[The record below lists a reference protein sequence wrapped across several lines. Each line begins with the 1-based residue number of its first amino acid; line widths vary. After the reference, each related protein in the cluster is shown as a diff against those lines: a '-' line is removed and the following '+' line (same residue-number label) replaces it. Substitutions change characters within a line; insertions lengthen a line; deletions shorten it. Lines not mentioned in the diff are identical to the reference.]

1 MNAPDLNHVT
11 TRQVTADASARFTYL
26 TEAIAKAFEPTAT
39 QLAELERA
47 YVATGEYLIECPE
60 FAGTLTHIHA
70 HGSRQLGTIVRPL
83 DVSREGFDI
92 DLVARLSRGALTRY
106 GGEAGP
112 SLLLQ
117 HLSTALGRYAD
128 RHGLSIKKWER
139 CVTLTYAGGMC
150 ADFAP
155 VIDDPMHAIA
165 FGEHHGRIPDRELK
179 RYAATNPKGYCLAFD
194 EIAKVTPTFRVIES
208 LSFALDSVR
217 KADVEP
223 LPDAQDVLGR
233 LLSRFVQIAKVHRNH
248 AFANVTNAARLAP
261 TSVFLTSLIA
271 KAYAILAPKVHEG
284 PLDLFMDIVE
294 LLPFLFERQTL
305 AGGGELWFL
314 DNPCALA
321 DNAAASMNTA
331 QRQEAFRQWHDKLS
345 NDLAGLLK
353 AINTGQGAD
362 IVAKA
367 VESAFGA
374 RARQSVLAHTA
385 QRRDSLRSAGKA
397 AIFLGGVTSIV
408 APARAHTYFGGAQA

>member
-1 MNAPDLNHVT
+1 MNAPDIHRVTTRHVT
-11 TRQVTADASARFTYL
+11 TDASARFTYL

-47 YVATGEYLIECPE
+47 YVATGEYLTECPE
-60 FAGTLTHIHA
+60 FAGTLTDVHA
-70 HGSRQLGTIVRPL
+70 HGSRQMGTIVRPL
-83 DVSREGFDI
+83 DASREGFDI
-92 DLVARLSRGALTRY
+92 DLVARLSRGALARY
-106 GGEAGP
+106 GGETGP

-117 HLSTALGRYAD
+117 HLFAVLGRYAD

-155 VIDDPMHAIA
+155 VIDDPMHALA

-179 RYAATNPKGYCLAFD
+179 HYLATNPKGYCLGFD
-194 EIAKVTPTFRVIES
+194 EIAKVTPTFRAVEA
-208 LSFALDSVR
+208 LSYALDSVR

-233 LLSRFVQIAKVHRNH
+233 LLSRFVQLAKVHRNH
-248 AFANVTNAARLAP
+248 AFVDVPSASRLAP

-271 KAYAILAPKVHEG
+271 KAYAILAPKVHDG
-284 PLDLFMDIVE
+284 PLDLFLDIVE
-294 LLPFLFERQTL
+294 LIPFLFERQTL
-305 AGGGELWFL
+305 AGGGEFWFL
-314 DNPCALA
+314 NNPCALT
-321 DNAAASMNTA
+321 DNLAASMNTNP
-331 QRQEAFRQWHDKLS
+331 RQQAFRQWHEKLRS
-345 NDLAGLLK
+345 DLADLLK
-353 AINTGQGAD
+353 TIDAGQGAD

-374 RARQSVLAHTA
+374 RAGQAVLAHTA
-385 QRRDSLRSAGKA
+385 QRRDGLRSAGRA
-397 AIFLGGVTSIV
+397 AFIVGGESSIV
-408 APARAHTYFGGAQA
+408 TPARAHTYFGGAHA

>member
-1 MNAPDLNHVT
+1 MNAPDLNRVT

-47 YVATGEYLIECPE
+47 YVATGEYLTECPE

-70 HGSRQLGTIVRPL
+70 HGSRQLGAIVRPL

-92 DLVARLSRGALTRY
+92 DLVARLSRGALARY

-117 HLSTALGRYAD
+117 HLFTALGRYAD

-155 VIDDPMHAIA
+155 VIDDPMHALA

-179 RYAATNPKGYCLAFD
+179 HYVATNPRGYCLGFD
-194 EIAKVTPTFRVIES
+194 EIAKVTPTFRVVNS
-208 LSFALDSVR
+208 QSFALDSIR

-223 LPDAQDVLGR
+223 LPNAQDVMGR
-233 LLSRFVQIAKVHRNH
+233 LLSRFVQLAKVHRNH
-248 AFANVTNAARLAP
+248 AFANVPNASRLAP
-261 TSVFLTSLIA
+261 PSVFLTSLIA

-284 PLDLFMDIVE
+284 PLDLFLGIVE
-294 LLPFLFERQTL
+294 LLPLLFERQAL
-305 AGGGELWFL
+305 VGGGEIWFL
-314 DNPCALA
+314 GNPCALA
-321 DNAAASMNTA
+321 DNAAASMNTS
-331 QRQEAFRQWHDKLS
+331 QRQQAFRQWHDKLS
-345 NDLAGLLK
+345 SDLADLLK
-353 AINTGQGAD
+353 TINAGQGSD
-362 IVAKA
+362 TVAKA

-374 RARQSVLAHTA
+374 RAGQAVLAHTA
-385 QRRDSLRSAGKA
+385 QRRDSLRSSGKA
-397 AIFLGGVTSIV
+397 AFIVGGVTSIV
-408 APARAHTYFGGAQA
+408 TPARAHTYFGSAHA